1 MLKNKKVTFILPAEI
16 VANASNGLLLGE
28 FNNWDKETGFSLKKS
43 KDGSMKAT
51 IELEAGKSYE
61 YRYLLDGGRWENDQT
76 ADQYAHV
83 HGFNIVNCVITVPV
97 EETLVEVKPK
107 TKKAAVVKAE
117 KKEKV
122 PAENAPAKKVKSAP
136 VVKKVADDLTKI
148 EGIGKKIAELL
159 KAESIS
165 SFSDLSKAT
174 PKKLKAILDA
184 AGNKFSMHEP
194 ATWPKQAKL
203 AASEKWEELK
213 KLQSDLKG
221 GK

>member
-16 VANASNGLLLGE
+16 VADASHGLLLGE
-28 FNNWDKETGFSLKKS
+28 FNNWNKETGFSLKKA

-76 ADQYAHV
+76 AEQYAHV
-83 HGFNIVNCVITVPV
+83 HGFDIVNCVITVPV
-97 EETLVEVKPK
+97 EETLVEAKPK
-107 TKKAAVVKAE
+107 AKKAVAPKAE
-117 KKEKV
+117 KVEKV
-122 PAENAPAKKVKSAP
+122 PAEKASTKKVKSVP
-136 VVKKVADDLTKI
+136 VAKKAADDLTKI

-159 KAESIS
+159 KAENIS
-165 SFSDLSKAT
+165 TFSDLSKAT

-203 AASEKWEELK
+203 AAAEKWEDLK

>member
-1 MLKNKKVTFILPAEI
+1 MLKTKKVTFILPADI
-16 VANASNGLLLGE
+16 VSDASNGLLLGE
-28 FNNWDKETGFSLKKS
+28 FNNWEKKSGFSLKKG
-43 KDGSMKAT
+43 KDGSMKA
-51 IELEAGKSYE
+51 IVELEAGKSYE

-76 ADQYAHV
+76 AEQYALV
-83 HGFNIVNCVITVPV
+83 QGFDIVNCVITVPV
-97 EETLVEVKPK
+97 EETLIVEKPIANKVIAEKTVKPEAKK
-107 TKKAAVVKAE
+107 TKAVTEKAIV
-117 KKEKV
+117 
-122 PAENAPAKKVKSAP
+122 S
-136 VVKKVADDLTKI
+136 DDLTKI

-159 KAESIS
+159 KAENIS
-165 SFSDLSKAT
+165 TFAELSKAT

-203 AASEKWEELK
+203 AAAEKWEDLK

>member
-16 VANASNGLLLGE
+16 VANASHGLLLGE
-28 FNNWDKETGFSLKKS
+28 FNNWDKENGFSLKKA

-51 IELEAGKSYE
+51 IELEEGKTYE

-76 ADQYAHV
+76 AEQYAHV
-83 HGFNIVNCVITVPV
+83 VGFEIVNCVVTIPV
-97 EETLVEVKPK
+97 EERLIESKPK
-107 TKKAAVVKAE
+107 AKKAIVSKTEKAP
-117 KKEKV
+117 V
-122 PAENAPAKKVKSAP
+122 KKVKEVPAT
-136 VVKKVADDLTKI
+136 KKSSDDLTKI

-159 KAESIS
+159 LKENIS
-165 SFSDLSKAT
+165 SFSELSKAT
-174 PKKLKAILDA
+174 PKKLKGMLDA
-184 AGNKFSMHEP
+184 AGSKFSMHEP

-203 AASEKWEELK
+203 AAAEKWDELK

>member
-1 MLKNKKVTFILPAEI
+1 
-16 VANASNGLLLGE
+16 
-28 FNNWDKETGFSLKKS
+28 
-43 KDGSMKAT
+43 MKAT

-76 ADQYAHV
+76 AEQYAHV
-83 HGFNIVNCVITVPV
+83 HGFDIVNCVITVPV
-97 EETLVEVKPK
+97 DETLVEAKPK
-107 TKKAAVVKAE
+107 AKKAVAAKVEKTEKVVAE
-117 KKEKV
+117 K
-122 PAENAPAKKVKSAP
+122 APAKKAKTAP
-136 VVKKVADDLTKI
+136 VAKKVADDLTKI

-159 KAESIS
+159 KAENIS
-165 SFSDLSKAT
+165 SFADLSKAT

-203 AASEKWEELK
+203 AVAEKWEELK

>member
-1 MLKNKKVTFILPAEI
+1 MLKTKKVTFILPADI
-16 VANASNGLLLGE
+16 VSDASNGLLLGE
-28 FNNWDKETGFSLKKS
+28 FNNWEKKSGFSLKKG
-43 KDGSMKAT
+43 KDGSMKA
-51 IELEAGKSYE
+51 IVELEAGRSYE

-76 ADQYAHV
+76 AEQYAQV
-83 HGFNIVNCVITVPV
+83 QGFDIVNCVITVPV
-97 EETLVEVKPK
+97 EETLIVEKPTANKAIAEKTVKTEVKK
-107 TKKAAVVKAE
+107 TKVVAE
-117 KKEKV
+117 K
-122 PAENAPAKKVKSAP
+122 AIGS
-136 VVKKVADDLTKI
+136 DDLTKI

-159 KAESIS
+159 KAENIS
-165 SFSDLSKAT
+165 TFAELSKST

-203 AASEKWEELK
+203 AAAAKWEDLK

>member
-1 MLKNKKVTFILPAEI
+1 MLKNKKVTFILSADI
-16 VANASNGLLLGE
+16 VANASHGLLLGE
-28 FNNWDKETGFSLKKS
+28 FNNWEKESGFSLKKA

-76 ADQYAHV
+76 ASEYAHV
-83 HGFNIVNCVITVPV
+83 NGLGIVNCVITVPV
-97 EETLVEVKPK
+97 EETLVEAKPK
-107 TKKAAVVKAE
+107 TKKVVEAKTE
-117 KKEKV
+117 KTDK
-122 PAENAPAKKVKSAP
+122 APAKKPKAAAVTEK
-136 VVKKVADDLTKI
+136 VKKADDLTKI

-159 KAESIS
+159 KAENIS
-165 SFSDLSKAT
+165 SFADLSKAT

-203 AASEKWEELK
+203 AAAEKWEDLK

>member
-1 MLKNKKVTFILPAEI
+1 MLKNKKVTFTLPAEI

-76 ADQYAHV
+76 AEQYAHV
-83 HGFNIVNCVITVPV
+83 HGFDIVNCVITVPV
-97 EETLVEVKPK
+97 EESLVEAKPK
-107 TKKAAVVKAE
+107 AKKAVAAKVE
-117 KKEKV
+117 KIKKDQAEKV
-122 PAENAPAKKVKSAP
+122 PAKKAKAAPAAKKT
-136 VVKKVADDLTKI
+136 ADDLTKI

-159 KAESIS
+159 KAENIS
-165 SFSDLSKAT
+165 SFADLSKET

-203 AASEKWEELK
+203 AAAEKWEDLK

>member
-1 MLKNKKVTFILPAEI
+1 MLKTKKVTFILPADI
-16 VANASNGLLLGE
+16 VSDASNGLLLGE
-28 FNNWDKETGFSLKKS
+28 FNNWEKKSGFSLKKG
-43 KDGSMKAT
+43 KDGSMKA
-51 IELEAGKSYE
+51 IVELEAGRSYE

-76 ADQYAHV
+76 AEQYAMV
-83 HGFNIVNCVITVPV
+83 QGFDIVNCVITVPV
-97 EETLVEVKPK
+97 EETLIVEKPTANKVIAEKTVKPEAKK
-107 TKKAAVVKAE
+107 TKAVAE
-117 KKEKV
+117 KAIV
-122 PAENAPAKKVKSAP
+122 S
-136 VVKKVADDLTKI
+136 DDLTKI

-159 KAESIS
+159 KAENVST
-165 SFSDLSKAT
+165 FAELSKTT

-203 AASEKWEELK
+203 AAAEKWEDLK

>member
-1 MLKNKKVTFILPAEI
+1 MLKTKKVTFILPADI
-16 VANASNGLLLGE
+16 VSDASNGLLLGE
-28 FNNWDKETGFSLKKS
+28 FNNWEKKSGFSLKKG
-43 KDGSMKAT
+43 KDGSMKA
-51 IELEAGKSYE
+51 IVELEAGRSYE

-76 ADQYAHV
+76 AEQYAMV
-83 HGFNIVNCVITVPV
+83 QGFDIVNCVITVPV
-97 EETLVEVKPK
+97 EETLIVEKPTANKVIAEKTVKPEAKK
-107 TKKAAVVKAE
+107 TKAVAE
-117 KKEKV
+117 KAIV
-122 PAENAPAKKVKSAP
+122 S
-136 VVKKVADDLTKI
+136 DDLTKI

-159 KAESIS
+159 KAENIS
-165 SFSDLSKAT
+165 TFAELSKTT

-203 AASEKWEELK
+203 AAAEKWEDLK

>member
-51 IELEAGKSYE
+51 IELEAGRSYE

-76 ADQYAHV
+76 AEQYAHV
-83 HGFNIVNCVITVPV
+83 HGLNVVNCVITVPV
-97 EETLVEVKPK
+97 EEVLLEAK
-107 TKKAAVVKAE
+107 TKVKKAVGAKVEKTEKGSVEKASSKKGKITTDE
-117 KKEKV
+117 KKV
-122 PAENAPAKKVKSAP
+122 S
-136 VVKKVADDLTKI
+136 DDLTKI

-165 SFSDLSKAT
+165 SFSDLSKTT
-174 PKKLKAILDA
+174 PKKLRAILDA
-184 AGNKFSMHEP
+184 AGNKFKMHEP

-203 AASEKWEELK
+203 AASEKWDDLK

>member
-1 MLKNKKVTFILPAEI
+1 MLKTKKVTFILPADI
-16 VANASNGLLLGE
+16 VSNASNGLLLGE
-28 FNNWDKETGFSLKKS
+28 FNNWEKEGGFSLKKA

-51 IELEAGKSYE
+51 IELEAGRSYE

-83 HGFNIVNCVITVPV
+83 QVFDIVNCVITVPV
-97 EETLVEVKPK
+97 EETLVVEAPK
-107 TKKAAVVKAE
+107 TAKAPVAKAE
-117 KKEKV
+117 KKEKPAAKKAV
-122 PAENAPAKKVKSAP
+122 PAPKKAV
-136 VVKKVADDLTKI
+136 VADDLTKI

-159 KAESIS
+159 KAESIV
-165 SFSDLSKAT
+165 SFSDLSKST

-203 AASEKWEELK
+203 AAAEKWEELK
-213 KLQSDLKG
+213 KLQADLKG

>member
-1 MLKNKKVTFILPAEI
+1 MHKTKKVTFILPADI

-28 FNNWDKETGFSLKKS
+28 FNNWEKEGGFSLKKA
-43 KDGSMKAT
+43 KDGSMKAI

-61 YRYLLDGGRWENDQT
+61 YRYLLDGGRWENDQS
-76 ADQYAHV
+76 AEQYAYV
-83 HGFNIVNCVITVPV
+83 HGLDIVNCVITVPV
-97 EETLVEVKPK
+97 DETLIVEEPK
-107 TKKAAVVKAE
+107 VKKAVAAKTA
-117 KKEKV
+117 KKEK
-122 PAENAPAKKVKSAP
+122 PEAPKAKPVAAKVKTE
-136 VVKKVADDLTKI
+136 DDLTKI

-159 KAESIS
+159 KADGIVTYA
-165 SFSDLSKAT
+165 DLSKST
-174 PKKLKAILDA
+174 PKKLKSILDT

-203 AASEKWEELK
+203 AAAEKWDDLK

>member
-28 FNNWDKETGFSLKKS
+28 FNNWDKETGFSLKKG

-76 ADQYAHV
+76 AEQYAHV
-83 HGFNIVNCVITVPV
+83 HGLDIVNCVITVPI
-97 EETLVEVKPK
+97 EEILIEAKPK
-107 TKKAAVVKAE
+107 AKKAVAAKVEKTEKVPSEKVTTKKAKAV
-117 KKEKV
+117 
-122 PAENAPAKKVKSAP
+122 P
-136 VVKKVADDLTKI
+136 VSKKVADDLTQI

-159 KAESIS
+159 KAESIYT
-165 SFSDLSKAT
+165 FSDLSKAT
-174 PKKLKAILDA
+174 PKKLKAILVA
-184 AGNKFSMHEP
+184 AGNKYSMHEP
-194 ATWPKQAKL
+194 ASWPKQAKL
-203 AASEKWEELK
+203 AAAEKWADLK
-213 KLQSDLKG
+213 KLQEDLKG